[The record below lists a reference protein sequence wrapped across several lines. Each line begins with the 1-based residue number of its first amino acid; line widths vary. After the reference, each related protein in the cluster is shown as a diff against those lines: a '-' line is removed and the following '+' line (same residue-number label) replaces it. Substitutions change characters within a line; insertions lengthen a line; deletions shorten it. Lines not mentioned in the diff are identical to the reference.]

1 MVRGHLV
8 PNVVELRMRFMM
20 NRNGNIIWVM
30 RKKKLVFYSLE
41 DMNTKNGEYLNN
53 ELDFFDIF
61 F

>member
-30 RKKKLVFYSLE
+30 RKKKLVLYSLE

>member
-8 PNVVELRMRFMM
+8 PNAVELRMRFMM

>member
-8 PNVVELRMRFMM
+8 PNAVELRMRFMM
-20 NRNGNIIWVM
+20 NRNENIIWVM
-30 RKKKLVFYSLE
+30 RKKKLVLYSLE

-53 ELDFFDIF
+53 ELDIF

>member
-8 PNVVELRMRFMM
+8 PNAVELRMRFMM

-30 RKKKLVFYSLE
+30 RKKKLVLYSLE

>member
-8 PNVVELRMRFMM
+8 PNAVELRMRFMM

-30 RKKKLVFYSLE
+30 RKKKLVLYSLE
-41 DMNTKNGEYLNN
+41 NMNTKNGEYLNN